1 MIAIDSATLRQDTN
15 WRALNYFNGY
25 RFLIAALFVALYWI
39 GQLPEPLGVYD
50 HRLFELVVHVYLA
63 ASVVVFVLVAYR
75 FPRYKLQV
83 AAQVL
88 LDVVAITLLM
98 YASDGLS
105 SGFGMLM
112 VIVVAGGALLVPG
125 KIGILFA
132 AIAAIAVLGHEA
144 YLHLQRFYPQ
154 PNFTHAGF
162 LGMTFFVTAF
172 ISNTL
177 ATRVQVSEAL
187 AAQRG
192 LDLQNLARLNEYI
205 VQQLQAGVLVLD
217 GAQNVTLINEAAR
230 QLLGVSADCIG
241 RAIGNL
247 FPELARTVGAWEAM
261 SPVESVAVAAGPGGV
276 ELQVSI
282 TRLRAGPRGDL
293 LIFLEDVAVLRQ
305 RAQQLKLASLGRLT
319 ASIAHEVRNPLGA
332 ISHASQ
338 LLSEAV
344 AVDSQE
350 RRLTAII
357 EENSRRVNGMIES
370 VLSISRRR
378 RAQPQTI
385 VLDEQIRRC
394 LEEFRIR
401 NNLDA
406 DAIRLQLGATTASA
420 RMDPDQLFQ
429 ILWNLCENGLRYSR
443 QAPVLTLNCGIRID
457 SRRPFIEVID
467 IGPGVPPELREQL
480 FEPFFTTEPRG
491 TGLGL
496 YIARELCEA
505 NQATLNLAWTGATGT
520 CFRIVFLPGERQHNI
535 EENRPGPAH
544 AKRLDNRCRA
554 RYS

>member
-1 MIAIDSATLRQDTN
+1 MTAIDPDALRQDTN

-25 RFLIAALFVALYWI
+25 RFLVAVLFVSLYWI

-50 HRLFELVVHVYLA
+50 SRLFAVVVHMYLA
-63 ASVVVFVLVAYR
+63 AGVGAFVPVAYR

-83 AAQVL
+83 AGLVL
-88 LDVVAITLLM
+88 MDVSAITLLM

-105 SGFGMLM
+105 SGFGMLL

-125 KIGILFA
+125 KVGILFA
-132 AIAAIAVLGHEA
+132 AIAAISVLGHEV
-144 YLHLQRFYPQ
+144 YLHLHRFYPQ

-172 ISNTL
+172 ISNAL
-177 ATRVQVSEAL
+177 AARVKASEAL

-205 VQQLQAGVLVLD
+205 VQQLQSGILVLD
-217 GAQNVTLINEAAR
+217 GAQKISLINEAAR
-230 QLLGVSADCIG
+230 QLLGVPAHCVGRPVRDLSPSLAGAVQDWVSAASD
-241 RAIGNL
+241 RS
-247 FPELARTVGAWEAM
+247 TM
-261 SPVESVAVAAGPGGV
+261 VAAGLGGA

-282 TRLRAGPRGDL
+282 TRLQSGAREDL
-293 LIFLEDVAVLRQ
+293 LIFLDDVAVLRQ

-338 LLSEAV
+338 LLSEFIPA
-344 AVDSQE
+344 DSKEQ
-350 RRLTAII
+350 RLTTII

-370 VLSISRRR
+370 VLSISRRS

-385 VLDEQIRRC
+385 VLDDCVWRFAD
-394 LEEFRIR
+394 EFRPR
-401 NNLDA
+401 NNLEA
-406 DAIRLQLGATTASA
+406 DAIRLQMEAVATSA

-443 QAPVLTLNCGIRID
+443 HAPMLTLRCGMRAD
-457 SRRPFIEVID
+457 SRRPFIEVMD
-467 IGPGVPPELREQL
+467 NGPGVAAELHEQL

-505 NQATLNLAWTGATGT
+505 NQAALQLAWSGATGT
-520 CFRIVFLPGERQHNI
+520 CFRITFLPPERQHTVT
-535 EENRPGPAH
+535 
-544 AKRLDNRCRA
+544 
-554 RYS
+554 